1 MRLTLMLALAA
12 GVTADRARAG
22 HDALHAA
29 DPEKQAYAKIVE
41 ARGSARAARYLEAL
55 NHLDDAV
62 ALAERLEGRLPLAL
76 ALHNKGEVELLRG
89 RPLDALKAY
98 YRVLGV
104 YTRLGHQGG
113 VTRVQRRI
121 DTLTRLVRKPR
132 GPAEPPAQGTP
143 PAKTRDSLSP
153 IDQAVERIRSRV
165 RSGGQ
170 PAPEERPSTPVQA
183 TPPEESPPAPVQV
196 RTPEE
201 PAPAPVQVKSPE
213 EPPPASVQV
222 ARTEPRAPS
231 DSPRQWAY
239 VETLKR
245 KISGNSRYPDYAKRT
260 GQQGIVDLVFA
271 VQESGGIDDVR
282 LSKSSGFIVLDVEA
296 LRNVRESAPFG
307 PVPVS
312 AGPLTVRLTFSYKLP
327 AASDGAP

>member
-1 MRLTLMLALAA
+1 MRLTLMLALAG

-55 NHLDDAV
+55 SHLDDAV

-113 VTRVQRRI
+113 VAMVQRRI

-165 RSGGQ
+165 RSSGQ

-183 TPPEESPPAPVQV
+183 TPPEERPSV
-196 RTPEE
+196 
-201 PAPAPVQVKSPE
+201 PVQVKSPE

>member
-1 MRLTLMLALAA
+1 MRLTLMLALAG
-12 GVTADRARAG
+12 GVAADRARAG
-22 HDALHAA
+22 HDAVHAA

-41 ARGSARAARYLEAL
+41 ARGSARVERYLEAL

-113 VTRVQRRI
+113 VARVQRRI

-183 TPPEESPPAPVQV
+183 
-196 RTPEE
+196 
-201 PAPAPVQVKSPE
+201 KSPE

>member
-1 MRLTLMLALAA
+1 MRLTLMLALAG
-12 GVTADRARAG
+12 GVAADRARAG
-22 HDALHAA
+22 HDAVHAA

-41 ARGSARAARYLEAL
+41 ARGSARVERYLEAL
-55 NHLDDAV
+55 NHLGDAV

-113 VTRVQRRI
+113 VARVQRRI

-201 PAPAPVQVKSPE
+201 P
-213 EPPPASVQV
+213 PPASVQV
-222 ARTEPRAPS
+222 VRTEPRAPS